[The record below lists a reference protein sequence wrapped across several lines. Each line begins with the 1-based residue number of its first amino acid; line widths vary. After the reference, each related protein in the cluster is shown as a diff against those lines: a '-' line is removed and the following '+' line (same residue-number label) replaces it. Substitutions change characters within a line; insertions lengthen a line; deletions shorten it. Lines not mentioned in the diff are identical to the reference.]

1 MALPNRGITSTAR
14 LPESL
19 QSWAETIVGEYL
31 WYGVAGPCIIPRKS
45 GHQTPQTEHPL
56 TEFLCSELAVAK
68 TCVLATLIWADLSNA
83 WFVIHILGFSL
94 LLYKVG
100 SSCQFSPAVHNLDW
114 AQTHL

>member
-1 MALPNRGITSTAR
+1 MALPNSLSRLWQRARSWCQGRGIISTAR

-68 TCVLATLIWADLSNA
+68 ATG
-83 WFVIHILGFSL
+83 LGH
-94 LLYKVG
+94 
-100 SSCQFSPAVHNLDW
+100 P
-114 AQTHL
+114 HLGRSFKCLVCHPHLRVFFAPL